1 MAESLIPPLPGNVEE
16 VERRKEARRRRR
28 LMEGGWR
35 QDAVERITEFFQAET
50 ANRLGHVDLT
60 RNLHRQIAREL
71 SVRYQSPPTRLHED
85 DAASDSMGEIVSE
98 SSLWAV
104 ASRNERFVVGLN
116 SCFLRTDWTA
126 PGTPDEGL
134 MHTVVTPDLVFAEAD
149 PERPRVPVYAMH
161 ARRRTLPGKDEAE
174 WFFDEFDVREAVP
187 TFRILKPADAG
198 KRSEDVTA
206 LFVTGDLS
214 GPGYHWTVEGRPVVP
229 LVLYQS
235 DPGFA
240 GMHDWR
246 EGCEIVD
253 ATLIGSALRSMWAYS
268 VRDAAHP
275 VRALADGEFVSGG
288 TNTGSG
294 SQTATSML
302 SDPTVMHM
310 VRSLNQG
317 AAHALEWGPAVDP
330 ERLQLAIDAYEQGA
344 AQAAGLSPDDFVR
357 SGGAESGY
365 AIALKSEAKR
375 REQRRMGP
383 AFERADSRTLALCAS
398 LLNRYRS
405 AGLPED
411 GWSPQ
416 YHDLGLTPAER
427 EASRLDVAARLE
439 AGTASLVDAVM
450 AEHPQMTRDEAT
462 AFLER
467 VQLERSRFR
476 LPSTPM
482 V

>member
-1 MAESLIPPLPGNVEE
+1 MAESLIPPLPGDTEE
-16 VERRKEARRRRR
+16 IERRKEARRRRR

-35 QDAVERITEFFQAET
+35 QDAVERIVEFFQAET
-50 ANRLGHVDLT
+50 AQRLGHVDLT
-60 RNLHRQIAREL
+60 RNLARQIPREL
-71 SVRYQSPPTRLHED
+71 SVRYQSPPRRLHED
-85 DAASDSMGEIVSE
+85 DAASDLMAEYVKS
-98 SSLWAV
+98 SSLWPV
-104 ASRNERFVVGLN
+104 AARNERFVVALN

-134 MHTVVTPDLVFAEAD
+134 MHTVVTPDLVYAEAD
-149 PERPRVPVYAMH
+149 PERPRVPVYALH
-161 ARRRTLPGKDEAE
+161 ARRRTLPGKEQAE
-174 WFFDEFDVREAVP
+174 WFFDEFDVRDAVP

-198 KRSEDVTA
+198 KRPEDVTA
-206 LFVTGDLS
+206 QFVSGDLS
-214 GPGYHWTVEGRPVVP
+214 GAGYHWLDGGRAIVP
-229 LVLYQS
+229 LVLYQR

-275 VRALADGEFVSGG
+275 VRALADGEFVGGG
-288 TNTGSG
+288 TNAGSG
-294 SQTATSML
+294 AHTATSML

-365 AIALKSEAKR
+365 AISLKSEAKR

-383 AFERADSRTLALCAS
+383 AFERADSVTLGLCAS

-411 GWSPQ
+411 GWAPQ
-416 YHDLGLTPAER
+416 YQDLGLTPSER
-427 EASRLDVAARLE
+427 EARRLDVAARLE
-439 AGTASLVDAVM
+439 QGTASMVDAVM
-450 AEHPQMTRDEAT
+450 AENPQFTRDEAT

-467 VQLERSRFR
+467 VQQERARFR
-476 LPSTPM
+476 PPQPM
-482 V
+482 I